1 MQPDCAMRFFPL
13 TVRSR
18 LNQCRATIKLTVPP
32 NMDSLRALSV
42 LLMLAWA
49 CPASAQAAEALRLA
63 GTVPLPNVEGRI
75 DHFSVDVKGGR
86 LFMSALGNNTVE
98 VIDLRTG
105 TRTHAISGLNE
116 PQGVLY
122 VPELNKIF
130 VANGQGGVCKVFDGT
145 SLKLLDSIDFG
156 DDADN
161 VRYDPAAK
169 LVYVGYGTG
178 ALGII
183 NPATDKRMSD
193 IRLEGHPESFQLEP
207 GGTRIF
213 VNVPS
218 AHHVAIVD
226 RVTLQ
231 VLARWILPRA
241 RDNFPMAL
249 DPADHRLFVATRT
262 PARVFVLSSDSGKVI
277 ADVETT
283 GDADDMFYDSA
294 RKRIYVSGG
303 EGFLSVISQDDADHY
318 RVLTRIPSA
327 SGARTSFF
335 VSEFGRLYLAVPRR
349 KLQSAAIR
357 IYQAEP

>member
-1 MQPDCAMRFFPL
+1 
-13 TVRSR
+13 
-18 LNQCRATIKLTVPP
+18 
-32 NMDSLRALSV
+32 MDSLRAVLL
-42 LLMLAWA
+42 LLMLGWDGWA
-49 CPASAQAAEALRLA
+49 GAQPTDPLRLA

-105 TRTHAISGLNE
+105 TRSHTISGLNE

-122 VPELNKIF
+122 VPQLNRIF
-130 VANGQGGVCKVFDGT
+130 VANGQGGACKVFDGT
-145 SLKLLDSIDFG
+145 SLSLLHTIDFG

-161 VRYDPAAK
+161 LRYDPAAK

-183 NPATDKRMSD
+183 NPVTDTRMSD

-207 GGTRIF
+207 SGTSIF

-218 AHHVAIVD
+218 ARHIAVVD
-226 RVTLQ
+226 RVTRQ
-231 VLARWILPRA
+231 VLARWTLPRA

-249 DPADHRLFVATRT
+249 DLADHRLFVATRT
-262 PARVFVLSSDSGKVI
+262 PARVFVLNSDSGKVI
-277 ADVETT
+277 ADLEST
-283 GDADDMFYDSA
+283 GDADDIFYDSS
-294 RKRIYVSGG
+294 RRRIYVSGG
-303 EGFLSVISQDDADHY
+303 EGFVSVIGQDDADHY
-318 RVLTRIPSA
+318 HVVTRIPTA

-335 VSEFGRLYLAVPRR
+335 VPEFGRLYLAVPRR

-357 IYQAEP
+357 IYQARP